1 MAAASPEPR
10 VPTLVSMLT
19 EIHGIESLAEAMR
32 CRAGCRMA
40 ATGYP
45 LARAPLTP
53 TGRYRGPI
61 PGSEPFQV
69 LG

>member
-32 CRAGCRMA
+32 CRTGCRMA
-40 ATGYP
+40 ATG
-45 LARAPLTP
+45 
-53 TGRYRGPI
+53 
-61 PGSEPFQV
+61 
-69 LG
+69 